1 MTAEVL
7 LHILATL
14 AAVVALGYGLG
25 RICRRIG
32 QPPVIGEMI
41 AGILLGPS
49 LLGAISPEAMHLLI
63 PSKEQDPHRQV
74 ATALRVL
81 SQLGV
86 ILYMFLVGL
95 ELDAGRLKD
104 QARSALAISLTGIA
118 VPFALGIALAY
129 WLRPILSLEGVPFAS
144 FALFFGVALAITAF
158 PVLARILADSGLART
173 ELGILA
179 LGCAAADD
187 AVAWCLLALAVGV
200 AQAQVGG
207 ALLVGALAALFVL
220 AMLAFVRPL
229 LAKLMRHLDAQPG
242 TPSFAVPGLFLLI
255 LISALATEGIGIH
268 AVFGAFVLG
277 AILPHGSRIAKD
289 FAAKIDAPVTVLL
302 LPAFFATTGMR
313 MRIGLLDTWEDWLI
327 AAAIALV
334 ASLGKFG
341 GCAIAARLTG
351 QTGRDSAALGAL
363 MNARGLMGLIV
374 LDIGLEMGVISER
387 LFAMLVLMALA
398 TTFATAPMLKLL
410 KLRRSASTVPNPDGR
425 VADGVVLV
433 RHDRIEFGIAR
444 RQ

>member
-7 LHILATL
+7 LHVLATL
-14 AAVVALGYGLG
+14 AAVVSLGYALG
-25 RICRRIG
+25 RVCRWFG
-32 QPPVIGEMI
+32 QPSVIGEMI

-49 LLGAISPEAMHLLI
+49 LLGAISPDAMHLLI
-63 PSKEQDPHRQV
+63 PSAVQDPNRQV
-74 ATALRVL
+74 ASALRVL

-104 QARSALAISLTGIA
+104 QARSAVAISLTGIA

-129 WLRPILSLEGVPFAS
+129 WLQPTLSLDGVPFAS

-207 ALLVGALAALFVL
+207 ALLVGALAGLFVL
-220 AMLAFVRPL
+220 VMLGVVRPL
-229 LAKLMRHLDAQPG
+229 LAKLMRRLDAQPG

-255 LISALATEGIGIH
+255 LLSALATEVIGIH

-277 AILPHGSRIAKD
+277 AILPHGSRIAND
-289 FAAKIDAPVTVLL
+289 FASKIRAPVTVLL
-302 LPAFFATTGMR
+302 LPAFFAIAGLRTR
-313 MRIGLLDTWEDWLI
+313 LGLLDGPENWLI
-327 AAAIALV
+327 AGAIILV
-334 ASLGKFG
+334 ATLGKFG
-341 GCAIAARLTG
+341 GCAIAARLAG
-351 QTGRDSAALGAL
+351 RSWRDSAALGAL

-387 LFAMLVLMALA
+387 LFSMLVLMALA
-398 TTFATAPMLKLL
+398 TTFATAPMLGLL
-410 KLRRSASTVPNPDGR
+410 KLRRSAAAIPDPDGR
-425 VADGVVLV
+425 VPDGDVLI
-433 RHDRIEFGIAR
+433 RHDRIELGVAR
-444 RQ
+444 GQ